1 MIYEFEGKN
10 EKEAIDNAVKS
21 LGIEREEIDVEILEN
36 KKGFLFGS
44 GNVKIRV
51 HINDDIEINN
61 EKSKQEES
69 ESETEQSIKNYLK
82 GLLDKMGIAGSVSIA
97 GKENNRIIFNID
109 SDDSGILI
117 GKKGKTLDS
126 IQLLLNIYSGRL
138 SDDSPRVMVDTEDYR
153 RRRESNIIH
162 LAKRTADQVKKSRRS
177 VLLQAMNPF
186 ERRLVHTALNNQR
199 NIETISE
206 GDGLYKKIR
215 VFYKE
220 STM

>member
-10 EKEAIDNAVKS
+10 ENEAIDNAVKS
-21 LGIEREEIDVEILEN
+21 LGLERDEIDVEILEN
-36 KKGFLFGS
+36 KKGFLFGGS
-44 GNVKIRV
+44 NVKIRV
-51 HINDDIEINN
+51 HINDDAEIEN
-61 EKSKQEES
+61 ENTYKDES
-69 ESETEQSIKNYLK
+69 EAEKNIKGYLK
-82 GLLDKMGIAGSVSIA
+82 GLLDKMGINGNISIA
-97 GKENNRIIFNID
+97 GRENNRIILNID

-126 IQLLLNIYSGRL
+126 IQLLLNIFSGRI
-138 SDDSPRVMVDTEDYR
+138 SEDSPRVMIDTEDYR

-162 LAKRTADQVKKSRRS
+162 LAKKTADQVKKSRRS

-186 ERRLVHTALNNQR
+186 ERRLVHTALNNQK

-220 STM
+220 TTM

>member
-1 MIYEFEGKN
+1 MVYEFEGKS
-10 EKEAIDNAVKS
+10 EKEAIDNAINS
-21 LGIEREEIDVEILEN
+21 LGIERDEIDVEILEN
-36 KKGFLFGS
+36 KKGFLFGNS
-44 GNVKIRV
+44 NVKIRI
-51 HINDDIEINN
+51 HINDDRSSNN
-61 EKSKQEES
+61 IVPVESDNEVDKSIQD
-69 ESETEQSIKNYLK
+69 YLK
-82 GLLDKMGIAGSVSIA
+82 GLLDKMGILGNISVA

-126 IQLLLNIYSGRL
+126 IQLLLNIYAGRL
-138 SDDSPRVMVDTEDYR
+138 SEDSPRVMIDTEDYR

-162 LAKRTADQVKKSRRS
+162 MAKRTADQVKRSRRS

-186 ERRLVHTALNNQR
+186 ERRLVHTALNNQK

-215 VFYKE
+215 IFYKE

>member
-1 MIYEFEGKN
+1 MTYEFEGKN
-10 EKEAIDNAVKS
+10 EKEAIDNAIKS
-21 LGIEREEIDVEILEN
+21 LGIERDEIDIEILEN
-36 KKGFLFGS
+36 KKGFLFGNS
-44 GNVKIRV
+44 NVKIRV
-51 HINDDIEINN
+51 HINDGTQMENVAVTEELNDIE
-61 EKSKQEES
+61 SK
-69 ESETEQSIKNYLK
+69 IRDYLK
-82 GLLDKMGIAGSVSIA
+82 GLLDKMGIMGNISIS
-97 GKENNRIIFNID
+97 GRENNRIILNID

-126 IQLLLNIYSGRL
+126 IQLLLNIFSGRQG
-138 SDDSPRVMVDTEDYR
+138 DESPRVMVDTEDYR
-153 RRRESNIIH
+153 RRRENNIVH

-186 ERRLVHTALNNQR
+186 ERRLVHTALNNQK